1 MRYSGDWIGRG
12 EVDLQVIGEVK
23 QNRGDALLIQKL
35 PSMQW
40 LKIIR
45 WSLAISNAANCL
57 T

>member
-12 EVDLQVIGEVK
+12 EVELQVIGEVK

-45 WSLAISNAANCL
+45 QNLAINNAANCL